1 MRIEG
6 RSGFDSF
13 LATSGASSAG
23 GTNKTDEWE
32 KLAEELERLRKL
44 KKATEALEM
53 SEMSQGG
60 APAAQAPSQEE
71 SNQVTNLSSP
81 DEEKKRE
88 VSDPVKLAAYSI
100 GAADFLDAIQ
110 RLVPTL
116 IE

>member
-1 MRIEG
+1 MRIDG

-44 KKATEALEM
+44 KKASEALET
-53 SEMSQGG
+53 SELSQGG
-60 APAAQAPSQEE
+60 APAAQAPGQEE
-71 SNQVTNLSSP
+71 SDQVTNVSSP

-100 GAADFLDAIQ
+100 GAADFLDAMQ
-110 RLVPTL
+110 VLVPTL
-116 IE
+116 FK